1 MWARIKL
8 RAMVG
13 AEVRMKVS
21 EGRNVENSY
30 VTQSGVF
37 FRVVS
42 ISDDHVLG
50 SGHKTISMTTYE
62 LASSL

>member
-1 MWARIKL
+1 
-8 RAMVG
+8 
-13 AEVRMKVS
+13 MKVS